1 MADMDPY
8 PGLKKKDKE
17 FLESVNSKI
26 RTGTYRDPESLRRNL
41 KTMNNRL
48 SGYQAKLSTYERS
61 NTRKKIDTLSQAR
74 LRMQEAGI
82 APAPNLLAPVE
93 ESSGNSASLA
103 EEPVLA
109 PMGLEAIEELP
120 ENRESLQEATNQ
132 VVNVPIVWRK
142 FVIDHIADEKKDID
156 RKIRNGEDIDEKWDF
171 FGLVNAKSES
181 ETNKNG
187 NGGHERFKSNE
198 AEYIK
203 KTLSDYIRSRVP
215 PVVVPAAVPVAA
227 PAPVAGS
234 SKKVFKLKKS
244 TFPINPSAELQTQ
257 DIVSDC
263 SVLYHPCSG
272 SIITEENPLNV
283 IQKKLIEL
291 QRKQAVSHFKETP
304 AELLNKKRSD
314 LLLWFLNQSFTDPL
328 SEINEDSLLN
338 YQISGNPFSMSLFES
353 YWDILIALGQLPG
366 FEITKQ
372 RYMFDGKVESDLD
385 AIPVSIPEGDKYY
398 YSDIFK
404 YLSKRDIQ
412 TSKIGGASDITV
424 FNLPTTIKIQQSD
437 PCSFYE
443 GLGSDEPTDKP
454 GFIFAS
460 AKKYKKE
467 KSISKYDI
475 QNIYIAAKKIDETK
489 YNKKIFLLVSDEEA
503 VKLIKKRANPHIS
516 EEAREIYGQEQMF
529 SNLRALYDKIKHI
542 ERPITWD
549 KIKYLFPLASESS
562 KGTKNL
568 RLQLHQK
575 VTVDI
580 LKDRINEFRSSPGS
594 HNRFLVGILPRGG
607 KTYIAGGLVRELQ
620 PRNVVVLLGAKS
632 ETQSQFIEELFEYF
646 NDFNEYKI
654 VNVKDE
660 SEPSLQSGS
669 LDPESKH
676 IFVMSIELFKATEN
690 LDRRPLLK
698 LLRGLLPGQQSPV
711 DLFISDEAH
720 LKQATRRAEDAVGH
734 ATAVGMVRPVAEED
748 DEGEPI
754 IDDTLE
760 KFSTIPIV
768 YMTGTFGKPKSAFK
782 IPDENTVV
790 WSYANVQ
797 KAKMLDENIEYFTD
811 IYGSYFTRAL
821 DYMIKTGAPDELNI
835 IMKGYQTFP
844 EMHLMETHFYPGVED
859 KLLTQGSEKGIPEMS
874 KLFIINKA
882 NDFSNPRNW
891 YLGFQFDKQMRRLI
905 NFLGPDYSQVL
916 EGGSDDDKMTAVM
929 TSIDRISQR
938 TGDRLRNMTSDF
950 VQHSQLWFFP
960 KMTGNPLGKRMMAMA
975 GIISRHKWF
984 RDNFVIY
991 AVSQVNWQNELRD
1004 VPAELKNDETHTV
1017 NIPVEGAEP
1026 ATFRYYVSDSR
1037 KSLKQVVIES
1047 EISARAQKKGLIILA
1062 QNMLNLGISLP
1073 CVDIVVLLDGGENV
1087 DERIQKMYRA
1097 LTPSPQKRDAYVV
1110 DLNYFRTVKAIME
1123 YSIKEMAIRKKR
1135 NPLKEEKKSML
1146 NDMFNTYSF
1155 NDDMDLFQTEDKRNE
1170 HIQELLD
1177 VQETKDY
1184 KLPTD
1189 LVDAGKQIN
1198 RNVMG
1203 AINVDPEY
1211 FANIEVYKEESKKQK
1226 ELIRDMK
1233 SRLTRAKPL
1242 SLADLFP
1249 GEPDEELK
1257 KKTKVQIK
1265 KGQEDYDNKRLAFY
1279 DIFSKLLRYGVFATN
1294 YASIGEFKENLE
1306 SNDELKEE
1314 VREFLIKKHVVK
1326 ETITTERLI
1335 NELILP
1341 NLQKIIDADSKETS
1355 FAAMKG
1361 YVNDDTKYPAK
1372 VEEVLNYINE
1382 HLAPKDAER
1391 HKYGEVFT
1399 PMTLVHEMLDTLP
1412 EDVWKNPD
1420 LTWLDPAN
1428 GMGNFPI
1435 AVFLRLFY
1443 GFRTKDGKY
1452 VGLMEE
1458 GEGKFNP
1465 GLTKVKPSET
1475 VRRRHIVQKM
1485 LFMSEL
1491 NGKNVAISK
1500 KLFTKLADGL
1510 EPNIIKRDFLKDSD
1524 MEFNGKKVNEF
1535 DIVMGNPPYNSG
1547 TILRKKTRKIREDIK
1562 EQGLEGAKRES
1573 LWTKFVLK
1581 IFNNNIVKKDGYL
1594 LFITPINW
1602 FHPEVSGV
1610 RDIILSKQINFI
1622 KIIFLE
1628 QSKKIFNGKGELTT
1642 AIYLIHNQ
1650 PVSNATVILDMI
1662 GKKETLKLDA
1672 ESIIILAHN
1681 SIYAKICKKSKLFL
1695 NTDTVK
1701 STAIKTCTPGPNK
1714 QIIGIYENGEI
1725 KYVKTSETHPLK
1737 NNPKIIINGYTFP
1750 RYFYDKDGE
1759 YGKFSKDGTNFII
1772 VGDNLKKVQ
1781 DYFDTKLSAMLLN
1794 YIKFTQKKI
1803 DPKYYPDVRT
1813 LPLDKIND
1821 ETLSDYFGFTK
1832 EERAA
1837 IEATE
1842 YPKREYKFKEVTCAQ
1857 LKGEKDDDGEEPE
1870 SKEGGFRKPHH
1881 FTRRKSRN

>member
-26 RTGTYRDPESLRRNL
+26 RSGTYRDPESLRRNL

-48 SGYQAKLSTYERS
+48 SGYQAKLSSYERS

-82 APAPNLLAPVE
+82 APAPNVVAPVE

-109 PMGLEAIEELP
+109 SMGLEAIEELS

-132 VVNVPIVWRK
+132 VVNVPVVWRK
-142 FVIDHIADEKKDID
+142 FVTDHIADEKKDID
-156 RKIRNGEDIDEKWDF
+156 RKIRNGEDIDEEWDTLA
-171 FGLVNAKSES
+171 LVNAKSES

-187 NGGHERFKSNE
+187 NGGHERFKPNE

-215 PVVVPAAVPVAA
+215 PVVAAVPVA
-227 PAPVAGS
+227 APVAGS
-234 SKKVFKLKKS
+234 SKKVIKLKKS

-291 QRKQAVSHFKETP
+291 QRKQAVSHLKETP

-372 RYMFDGKVESDLD
+372 RYMFHGKVESDLD
-385 AIPVSIPEGDKYY
+385 AIPDSISEGDKYF

-404 YLSKRDIQ
+404 YLSKRYIQ

-443 GLGSDEPTDKP
+443 EEALNDSTDKP

-503 VKLIKKRANPHIS
+503 VKLTKKRADPSIS

-529 SNLRALYDKIKHI
+529 SKLRSLYDKIKHI

-549 KIKYLFPLASESS
+549 KIKYLFPLASETS

-580 LKDRINEFRSSPGS
+580 LKDRINEFRTSPGS

-632 ETQSQFIEELFEYF
+632 ETQSQFIGELFEYF

-660 SEPSLQSGS
+660 SDSSLQSGS

-690 LDRRPLLK
+690 LHRRPLLK
-698 LLRGLLPGQQSPV
+698 LLRGLLPGQRSPV

-874 KLFIINKA
+874 KLFIINKT

-891 YLGFQFDKQMRRLI
+891 HLGFQFDKQMRRLI

-1017 NIPVEGAEP
+1017 SIPVEGAEL

-1037 KSLKQVVIES
+1037 KSLKQVVIEA

-1135 NPLKEEKKSML
+1135 NPLKEEKHNML

-1170 HIQELLD
+1170 HIRELLD

-1198 RNVMG
+1198 RNVMS
-1203 AINVDPEY
+1203 AINVDPGY
-1211 FANIEVYKEESKKQK
+1211 FGNIEVYKEESKKQK

-1249 GEPDEELK
+1249 GEPEEELK
-1257 KKTKVQIK
+1257 KKTKAQIK
-1265 KGQEDYDNKRLAFY
+1265 TGQEDYDNKRLAFY
-1279 DIFSKLLRYGVFATN
+1279 DIFSKLLRYGVFATD
-1294 YASIGEFKENLE
+1294 YKSISEFKENLE

-1412 EDVWKNPD
+1412 DGVWNEPE

-1452 VGLMEE
+1452 IGLMEE

-1465 GLTKVKPSET
+1465 GLTKVKPSES

-1500 KLFTKLADGL
+1500 KLFTKLADGV

-1547 TILRKKTRKIREDIK
+1547 STRAMATNETRKARAEIGVTDEKYKNTWIPFTIK
-1562 EQGLEGAKRES
+1562 SLGL
-1573 LWTKFVLK
+1573 L
-1581 IFNNNIVKKDGYL
+1581 KKDGYL
-1594 LFITPINW
+1594 LFIVPIGW
-1602 FHPEVSGV
+1602 FKPDKTGIYQRMFSHQIHKMRIIFNSDAKQIFGGSGEANV
-1610 RDIILSKQINFI
+1610 AYFLLENKPPTKPTQIIDIYNNKDTIQLKPDSILSLAYNSIFIKVQNKSVLFKDSEDYYTSAIASAKCKTGKHKQVHRITNDGDITYIKTDIMHQKQNVPKIILS
-1622 KIIFLE
+1622 
-1628 QSKKIFNGKGELTT
+1628 G
-1642 AIYLIHNQ
+1642 
-1650 PVSNATVILDMI
+1650 
-1662 GKKETLKLDA
+1662 
-1672 ESIIILAHN
+1672 
-1681 SIYAKICKKSKLFL
+1681 AK
-1695 NTDTVK
+1695 
-1701 STAIKTCTPGPNK
+1701 
-1714 QIIGIYENGEI
+1714 
-1725 KYVKTSETHPLK
+1725 
-1737 NNPKIIINGYTFP
+1737 FP
-1750 RYFYDKDGE
+1750 RFLYDKTGE
-1759 YGKFSKDGTNFII
+1759 YGII
-1772 VGDNLKKVQ
+1772 GNDQHYFVGDDLDKLE
-1781 DYFDTKLSAMLLN
+1781 DYFKTKLSALLLAN
-1794 YIKFTQKKI
+1794 IKYRMKFI
-1803 DPKYYPDVRT
+1803 DPKYYPDIRT
-1813 LPLDKIND
+1813 LPLEKITD
-1821 ETLSDYFGFTK
+1821 ETLADYFGFTK
-1832 EERAA
+1832 EEREA
-1837 IEATE
+1837 INATE
-1842 YPKREYKFKEVTCAQ
+1842 YPKREYKFKEITCAQ
-1857 LKGEKDDDGEEPE
+1857 LKGEKDDDGDDEESE
-1870 SKEGGFRKPHH
+1870 SKKGGSRNPHR
-1881 FTRRKSRN
+1881 FTRRKSRS

>member
-26 RTGTYRDPESLRRNL
+26 RSGTYRDPESLRRNL

-48 SGYQAKLSTYERS
+48 SGYQAKLSSYERS
-61 NTRKKIDTLSQAR
+61 NTRKK
-74 LRMQEAGI
+74 
-82 APAPNLLAPVE
+82 LLAPVE

-132 VVNVPIVWRK
+132 VVNVPVVWRK
-142 FVIDHIADEKKDID
+142 FVTDHIADEKKDID
-156 RKIRNGEDIDEKWDF
+156 RKIRNGEDIDEKWDTLA
-171 FGLVNAKSES
+171 LVNAKSES

-187 NGGHERFKSNE
+187 NGGHERFKPNE

-203 KTLSDYIRSRVP
+203 KTLSDYIRSRVL

-291 QRKQAVSHFKETP
+291 QRKQAVSHLKETP
-304 AELLNKKRSD
+304 AEILNKKRSD
-314 LLLWFLNQSFTDPL
+314 LLLWFLNQQFTEL
-328 SEINEDSLLN
+328 SEINQDSLLN
-338 YQISGNPFSMSLFES
+338 YQISGNSFSMSLFES

-372 RYMFDGKVESDLD
+372 RYMFNGPVENLQI
-385 AIPVSIPEGDKYY
+385 IPDNIKEDINEF

-404 YLSKRDIQ
+404 YLSKRNIQ
-412 TSKIGGASDITV
+412 TDKTGGASDITV
-424 FNLPTTIKIQQSD
+424 FKLPTTIKIQQSD

-443 GLGSDEPTDKP
+443 ESLTDDATDKP
-454 GFIFAS
+454 EFIFAS
-460 AKKYKKE
+460 AKNYRKE
-467 KSISKYDI
+467 KSISQYDI
-475 QNIYIAAKKIDETK
+475 QNIYTAAKKIDPSK
-489 YNKKIFLLVSDEEA
+489 YNKKIVLLVSDEEA
-503 VKLIKKRANPHIS
+503 VKSTKKGAARKYIS

-542 ERPITWD
+542 EKPITWD

-690 LDRRPLLK
+690 LERRPLLQ
-698 LLRGLLPGQQSPV
+698 LLRGLLPGQRSPV

-734 ATAVGMVRPVAEED
+734 ATAVGMVRAVVEED
-748 DEGEPI
+748 DEGDPI

-760 KFSTIPIV
+760 TFTTIPIV

-835 IMKGYQTFP
+835 IMKGYRTFP

-859 KLLTQGSEKGIPEMS
+859 KLLMQGSEKGIPEMS

-1017 NIPVEGAEP
+1017 SIPVEGAEP

-1037 KSLKQVVIES
+1037 KSLKQVVIEA

-1135 NPLKEEKKSML
+1135 NPLKEEKHNML

-1170 HIQELLD
+1170 HIRELLD

-1257 KKTKVQIK
+1257 KKTKLQIK

-1443 GFRTKDGKY
+1443 GFRTKGGKY

-1465 GLTKVKPSET
+1465 GLTKVKPSDP

-1524 MEFNGKKVNEF
+1524 MEFNGKKINEF
-1535 DIVMGNPPYNSG
+1535 DIVMGNPPFNKGAVRVAMVTS
-1547 TILRKKTRKIREDIK
+1547 KTRRERNEYGSD
-1562 EQGLEGAKRES
+1562 EAES
-1573 LWTKFVLK
+1573 GFWFKFVDKVLTKGVLK
-1581 IFNNNIVKKDGYL
+1581 ANGFL
-1594 LFITPINW
+1594 LFIHPITW
-1602 FHPEVSGV
+1602 FKPDRAGAH
-1610 RDIILSKQINFI
+1610 DLMLSKQIRNI
-1622 KIIFLE
+1622 RVYTDAV
-1628 QSKKIFNGKGELTT
+1628 SKRLFGGKGEITV
-1642 AIYLIHNQ
+1642 AYYLLEN
-1650 PVSNATVILDMI
+1650 
-1662 GKKETLKLDA
+1662 KEPSIKTKIINMNDGNEEVKLNKN
-1672 ESIIILAHN
+1672 SIIIKQGN
-1681 SIYAKICKKSKLFL
+1681 TIFQKIQAKIKLFGNGNGL
-1695 NTDTVK
+1695 KHVTIKECSNTGSHKLITILED
-1701 STAIKTCTPGPNK
+1701 S
-1714 QIIGIYENGEI
+1714 GEI
-1725 KYVKTSETHPLK
+1725 KYVTSSVAHPDQTT
-1737 NNPKIIINGYTFP
+1737 PKVIVGGIPKPIVLF
-1750 RYFYDKDGE
+1750 DKDGE
-1759 YGKFSKDGTNFII
+1759 YGLYAKGQRHYFI
-1772 VGDNLKKVQ
+1772 GDHLNKIN
-1781 DYFDTKLSAMLLN
+1781 DYFKTKLST
-1794 YIKFTQKKI
+1794 YILKFAKFEQKFIK
-1803 DPKYYPDVRT
+1803 PSYFPDVRAIPEDE
-1813 LPLDKIND
+1813 LKNKDGKFEIND
-1821 ETLSDYFGFTK
+1821 KTLAKYFEFDD
-1832 EERAA
+1832 
-1837 IEATE
+1837 TE
-1842 YPKREYKFKEVTCAQ
+1842 
-1857 LKGEKDDDGEEPE
+1857 KGEIDKMPEPIHPKPNMIIKISCADLKKRSSEEDDSDSEQ
-1870 SKEGGFRKPHH
+1870 GGGSRKPHR
-1881 FTRRKSRN
+1881 FTRRKSRS